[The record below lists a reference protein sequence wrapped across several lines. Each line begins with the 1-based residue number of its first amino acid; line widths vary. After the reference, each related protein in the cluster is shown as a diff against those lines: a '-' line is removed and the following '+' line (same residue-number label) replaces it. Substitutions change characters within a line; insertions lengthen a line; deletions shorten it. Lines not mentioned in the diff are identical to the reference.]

1 MQQVNTKMANQYE
14 AMVSINVKSDV
25 LLDETLDISV
35 TGLAAD
41 SKITMRLYLK
51 QAKAE
56 FGAHGQYIADY
67 NGRIRLT
74 EDPSVGG
81 SYYGK

>member
-1 MQQVNTKMANQYE
+1 
-14 AMVSINVKSDV
+14 MVSINVKPDV

-51 QAKAE
+51 QTKAE
-56 FGAHGQYIADY
+56 FEACGQYIADSK
-67 NGRIRLT
+67 GQIRLN

-81 SYYGK
+81 SYYGKLIWWGVNEGKSW